1 MDFLPFLS
9 EAFFIVLFGT
19 SLRASI
25 PLLLAALGETY
36 TESSGVLNLGIEGIM
51 LSGAFCGFVVALFT
65 ENLFYGFLA
74 GLLTGL
80 LLALLIGVLT
90 ILLRVNQIVVG
101 LGVTI
106 FASGITSFLFRILF
120 GTRFPILPQ
129 IAVTLRIP
137 GLADLPYIGSAFFNQ
152 HLVVYLSLVLIPFLH
167 IFLYRTHFGL
177 KIRAVGESPISAD
190 AAGVNVAWVRFF
202 CLMMGGMLAGLGG
215 AFLAIGDLSFFVS
228 NMTLG
233 RGFIAIAIVMLGKWN
248 PYKVFLGALIFGI
261 TQSLAS
267 GLQVLGVDVRPE
279 FVLMLP
285 YVTVLVAL
293 VIMARN
299 TLLPSA
305 FGLPYYRG
313 QK

>member
-1 MDFLPFLS
+1 MDFLSLFS

-19 SLRASI
+19 TLRAST

-65 ENLFYGFLA
+65 ENLYYGFLA
-74 GLLTGL
+74 GILTGL

-106 FASGITSFLFRILF
+106 FATGITSFLFRIFF
-120 GTRFPILPQ
+120 GTRFPILPEV
-129 IAVTLRIP
+129 AVTLRIP
-137 GLADLPYIGSAFFNQ
+137 GLADLPYIGGAFFNQ
-152 HLVVYLSLVLIPFLH
+152 HWVVYLSLVLIPVLH
-167 IFLYRTHFGL
+167 VLLYRTHFGL

-190 AAGVNVAWVRFF
+190 AAGVNVAWVRFV
-202 CLMMGGMLAGLGG
+202 CLAMGGILAGLGG

-233 RGFIAIAIVMLGKWN
+233 RGFIAIVMLGKWN
-248 PYKVFLGALIFGI
+248 PYKVFLGTLIFGI

-267 GLQVLGVDVRPE
+267 GLQALGVDVRPE